1 MRSEEAP
8 MSTAVIER
16 PVSKSPVRGLRS
28 DEPIPTTRLIGVELQ
43 KMFDTRSGFWLLAGG
58 ALLSV
63 VATVITVF
71 ADPDLSYGGF
81 AAAIGAPLSIVL
93 PMAGILAVTSEW
105 SQRTGLSTFTLVP
118 HRGRVV
124 TAKLAATLLVGVA
137 SIALAFAVGAL
148 GNIAGSALM
157 GQDTVWDI
165 SFGNALTIFLADG
178 LGMLMGFM
186 LGVLIRNSPGAIVG
200 YFVYALV
207 LPAAFGALAAFQDWF
222 HDLQGWIDFQ
232 FSSTRLY
239 DAGMTGTDWAH
250 LGVSG
255 LIWLVIPLA
264 VGLRLVVRS
273 EVK

>member
-1 MRSEEAP
+1 MTSA
-8 MSTAVIER
+8 TLDR
-16 PVSKSPVRGLRS
+16 PVTKAPARGLRS

-63 VATVITVF
+63 LATVITVF
-71 ADPDLSYGGF
+71 ADPDLSYSSF

-93 PMAGILAVTSEW
+93 PMAGVLAVTSEW
-105 SQRTGLSTFTLVP
+105 SQRTGLTTFTLVP
-118 HRGRVV
+118 HRGRVIG
-124 TAKLAATLLVGVA
+124 AKLAATLLVGIV
-137 SIALAFAVGAL
+137 SIAIAFSVGAL
-148 GNIAGSALM
+148 GNVVGSALM
-157 GQDTVWDI
+157 DQDTVWDI
-165 SFGNALTIFLADG
+165 GFGNALTIFLADG

-222 HDLQGWIDFQ
+222 ADVQGWVDFQ
-232 FSSTRLY
+232 FSSSQLY
-239 DAGMTGTDWAH
+239 DGGLTASDWAH
-250 LGVSG
+250 LGFSG
-255 LIWLVIPLA
+255 LIWLIIPLA
-264 VGLRLVVRS
+264 IGLRLVVRS